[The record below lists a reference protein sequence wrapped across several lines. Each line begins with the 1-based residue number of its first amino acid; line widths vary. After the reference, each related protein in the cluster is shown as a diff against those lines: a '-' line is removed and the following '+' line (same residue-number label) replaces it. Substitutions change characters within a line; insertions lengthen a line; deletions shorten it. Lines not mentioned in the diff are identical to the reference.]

1 MAETLQELML
11 AYRAKHRLSQEK
23 LAHLCGISLQTVN
36 SVENGLQNPSKLTE
50 QKIRLVV
57 EEEKE

>member
-1 MAETLQELML
+1 MASLQELMVQ
-11 AYRAKHRLSQEK
+11 YRAKHDLSQGE
-23 LAHLCGISLQTVN
+23 LAKLCGLSLQTVN

-57 EEEKE
+57 EVDEWE